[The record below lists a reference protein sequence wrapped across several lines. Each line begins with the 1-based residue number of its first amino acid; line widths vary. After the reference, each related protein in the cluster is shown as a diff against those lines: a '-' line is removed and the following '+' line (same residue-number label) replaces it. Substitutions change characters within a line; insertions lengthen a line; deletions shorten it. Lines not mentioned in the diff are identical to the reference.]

1 MSTTYFGVDFHS
13 RQQTICYLT
22 TNTGDI
28 HAATLSHESKEEVR
42 AFYSQFR
49 GPVIVGVEASGY
61 SRWFERMLD
70 ELGHEIWL
78 GDASEIRRR
87 AKWRHKTDRK
97 DAELILDLMIH
108 DEFPR
113 VHRPSAVSCEILRT
127 LRYRHKL
134 VKMRT
139 IIKNC
144 LQALAIQSGLC
155 LQARLF
161 TSAGMEQLLA
171 ADMSPV
177 MQQQRDQWLAL
188 LEPLNERITQAMFWL
203 KQQAQGDL
211 RITRLRTHPGIGL
224 LTALGL
230 VHTLEP
236 VGRFPNQRRV
246 AAYGGFDPIE
256 RSSAGKK
263 RFLGISKAGSRL
275 LRFLLVEA
283 AQTAV
288 KGDPEL
294 KRFYRRLES
303 RRGRPTAKVAVAR
316 KLLVRAFIMMR
327 DEIEYA
333 EFKRRAVVAR
343 FTRENARSEG
353 SPSVPV
359 SLIG

>member
-1 MSTTYFGVDFHS
+1 
-13 RQQTICYLT
+13 
-22 TNTGDI
+22 
-28 HAATLSHESKEEVR
+28 
-42 AFYSQFR
+42 
-49 GPVIVGVEASGY
+49 
-61 SRWFERMLD
+61 
-70 ELGHEIWL
+70 
-78 GDASEIRRR
+78 
-87 AKWRHKTDRK
+87 
-97 DAELILDLMIH
+97 
-108 DEFPR
+108 
-113 VHRPSAVSCEILRT
+113 
-127 LRYRHKL
+127 
-134 VKMRT
+134 
-139 IIKNC
+139 
-144 LQALAIQSGLC
+144 
-155 LQARLF
+155 
-161 TSAGMEQLLA
+161 MEQLLA

-327 DEIEYA
+327 DEIDYA